1 MIKFADR
8 MNLLTGSEI
17 RELLKLAARPEVI
30 SFAGGMPAMELFPV
44 EEMKQASIK
53 VMDTMGRAAMQ
64 YSSTE
69 GYPKLREQI
78 CERMLKKQGI
88 KTTPDNILIT
98 SGSQVGLDFSARV
111 FLNKGDTV
119 MMEAPSYLG
128 AVNAMKA
135 CEPKF
140 VSIPTDNE
148 GMLIPELRKAIEEN
162 PNVKYIYVIPDFQN
176 PSGKCWSLE
185 RRKQFMEVVN
195 EFEIPV
201 VEDNPYGE
209 LRFEGEPQPTL
220 KSLDTKG
227 LVVYLGTM
235 SKILAPGYRLGW
247 VCAESNILEQYN
259 HMAQAANL
267 QASTIAQMECAQFLE
282 DNDLDEHIAKLLPVY
297 DKRRKCMLKTLEE
310 NLPEGCTYT
319 KNEGGLFTWVELPK
333 HINAKELQMRTLK
346 DDVAFVPGGGFFPN
360 GGQENYFRLNYSA
373 MDEEKIEKGIK
384 IICEC
389 IKEFI

>member
-8 MNLLTGSEI
+8 MSHLTGSEI
-17 RELLKLAARPEVI
+17 RELLKIAGKPGII

-44 EEMKQASIK
+44 AEMKAATDK
-53 VMDTMGRAAMQ
+53 VMDTMGQAAMQ

-69 GYPKLREQI
+69 GYPKLREQL

-111 FLNKGDTV
+111 FLNKGDVV
-119 MMEAPSYLG
+119 MLEAPSYVG

-135 CEPKF
+135 CEPTF
-140 VSIPTDNE
+140 VSIPTDDD
-148 GMLIPELRKAIEEN
+148 GMIIEELKAALEKN
-162 PNVKYIYVIPDFQN
+162 PDTKYIYVIPDFQN

-185 RRKQFMEVVN
+185 RRKAFMDVVN

-209 LRFEGEPQPTL
+209 LRFEGEPKPSL

-235 SKILAPGYRLGW
+235 SKVLAPGYRLGW
-247 VCAESNILEQYN
+247 VCAEDNILEQYN

-282 DNDLDEHIAKLLPVY
+282 DNDLDDHIARLLPVY
-297 DKRRKCMLKTLEE
+297 DKRRKAMLNALEE
-310 NLPEGCTYT
+310 NLPEGCKYT

-333 HINAKELQMRTLK
+333 HINAKELQLKTLEK
-346 DDVAFVPGGGFFPN
+346 NVAFVPGGGFFPN
-360 GGQENYFRLNYSA
+360 GGNENFFRLNYSA

-384 IICEC
+384 IICDC
-389 IKEFI
+389 IREYL